1 MASPVAT
8 LVSGF
13 ARIDSDTLVG
23 LSVASARNMYKQG
36 ASIPDSA
43 RATVNGAEAADGQIL
58 AEGDIITFDEPTG
71 TKGK

>member
-8 LVSGF
+8 LISGF
-13 ARIDSDTLVG
+13 ARIDADNLVG

-43 RATVNGAEAADGQIL
+43 RATVNGTEADGSQIL
-58 AEGDIITFDEPTG
+58 EEGDILTFDEPTG